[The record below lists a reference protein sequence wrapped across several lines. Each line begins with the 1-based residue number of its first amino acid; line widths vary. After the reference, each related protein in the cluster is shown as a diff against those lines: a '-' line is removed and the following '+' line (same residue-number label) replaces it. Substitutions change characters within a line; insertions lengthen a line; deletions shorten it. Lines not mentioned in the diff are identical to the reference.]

1 MIYKNLLQCN
11 MRAAVRSPLE
21 VLSQGP
27 VEGLP
32 GMGKQGST
40 SMDPSTFLSGS
51 GARGGRGREGG
62 RLVERVRAGAS
73 GGGDAKGKEVGQSC
87 GALCDGVVGSS
98 LAPPE
103 VNHLSNERA
112 SKAEKQYLSKLSSN
126 TLRYKSRYPNET
138 LNDLTL
144 NLNLRFYLNQIKS
157 VPDGDFIEDILSG
170 HGKWARNYARLEAHH
185 AYVQWLFPIHEKGV
199 NPKAQVL
206 QRHEAAAM
214 QANPQIMLRIQR
226 SYCMML
232 DFYGARMVNKDTGQL
247 ERTEVSS

>member
-1 MIYKNLLQCN
+1 

-27 VEGLP
+27 VV
-32 GMGKQGST
+32 GKQGST
-40 SMDPSTFLSGS
+40 SMDPSTFSSGS
-51 GARGGRGREGG
+51 GAQGGRGREGG
-62 RLVERVRAGAS
+62 RVVERVRAGAS
-73 GGGDAKGKEVGQSC
+73 GGGGAEGKEVGESR

-103 VNHLSNERA
+103 VNHVSNERA
-112 SKAEKQYLSKLSSN
+112 SKAERQYSSKLSSN
-126 TLRYKSRYPNET
+126 MLRYKSRYPNET

-157 VPDGDFIEDILSG
+157 VPDGDFIEDILSE
-170 HGKWARNYARLEAHH
+170 HGKWARNYARLEARH
-185 AYVQWLFPIHEKGV
+185 AHVQWLFPIHEKGV